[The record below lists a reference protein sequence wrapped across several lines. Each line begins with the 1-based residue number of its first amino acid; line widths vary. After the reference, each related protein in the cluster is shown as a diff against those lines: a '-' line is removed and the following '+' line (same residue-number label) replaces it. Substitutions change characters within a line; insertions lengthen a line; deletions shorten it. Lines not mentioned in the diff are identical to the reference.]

1 MFRRQIEVIGKENQK
16 ILAQKTIAIIG
27 AGGLGNIIASSISC
41 IGLKSVYI
49 VDFDEIEEH
58 NLHRQ
63 FNFGLDDIGKKKA
76 LVLAKKV
83 SRCKNT
89 KIKAFADEFKN
100 FNEKVD
106 LIFDATDNFE
116 VRLQIDKFAKK
127 SKIPWI
133 YASVE
138 ELRGQAGVFIKSG
151 FDMFATKSHSV
162 KGQLPMM
169 VNLIGSLASILGVK
183 TLINKQEEVFY
194 YVDFN
199 DDLEIKKFKF

>member
-1 MFRRQIEVIGKENQK
+1 MYTRQIEVIGKKNQN
-16 ILAQKTIAIIG
+16 ILLQKTVAIIG

-41 IGLKSVYI
+41 IGLKTIYI

-63 FNFGLDDIGKKKA
+63 FNFSIEDIGKKKA
-76 LVLAKKV
+76 LVLAEKIN
-83 SRCKNT
+83 RCKNT
-89 KIKAFADEFKN
+89 KIKAIVDEFKN

-106 LIFDATDNFE
+106 LIFDASDNFE

-127 SKIPWI
+127 NKIPWI

-138 ELRGQAGVFIKSG
+138 ELRGHAGVSIKNG
-151 FDMFATKSHSV
+151 FDMFATKTHTI

-169 VNLIGSLASILGVK
+169 VNLIGSLASMLGVK
-183 TLINKQEEVFY
+183 TLINKQEEIFY
-194 YVDFN
+194 YIDFK

>member
-1 MFRRQIEVIGKENQK
+1 MYTRQIEVIGKKNQN
-16 ILAQKTIAIIG
+16 ILSQKTVAIIG

-41 IGLKSVYI
+41 IGLKTIYI
-49 VDFDEIEEH
+49 VDFDKIEKH

-63 FNFGLDDIGKKKA
+63 FNFSLEDIGKKKA
-76 LVLAKKV
+76 LVLIKKIN
-83 SRCKNT
+83 RCKNT
-89 KIKAFADEFKN
+89 KTIPIVDEFKN

-127 SKIPWI
+127 NQIPWI

-138 ELRGQAGVFIKSG
+138 ELRGQVGVFIKNG
-151 FDMFATKSHSV
+151 FDMFATKTHII

-169 VNLIGSLASILGVK
+169 VNLIGSLASMLGVK
-183 TLINKQEEVFY
+183 TLINKQEEIFY
-194 YVDFN
+194 YIDFN
-199 DDLEIKKFKF
+199 NDLEIKKFKF

>member
-1 MFRRQIEVIGKENQK
+1 MFRRQIEVIGEENQK
-16 ILAQKTIAIIG
+16 ILAQKTVAIIG

-63 FNFGLDDIGKKKA
+63 FNFNLQDIGKKKA
-76 LVLAKKV
+76 LVLAKRV

-89 KIKAFADEFKN
+89 KIEAFADEFKN
-100 FNEKVD
+100 FSEKVD

-127 SKIPWI
+127 NKIPWI

-138 ELRGQAGVFIKSG
+138 ELRGHAGVFINTG
-151 FDMFATKSHSV
+151 FDMFATKTHTI

-169 VNLIGSLASILGVK
+169 VNLIGSLASMLGVK
-183 TLINKQEEVFY
+183 TLINKQEEIFY

>member
-1 MFRRQIEVIGKENQK
+1 MFRRQIEVIGEENQK
-16 ILAQKTIAIIG
+16 ILTQKEVAIIG

-63 FNFGLDDIGKKKA
+63 FNFNLQDIGKKKA
-76 LVLAKKV
+76 LVLAKRV

-100 FNEKVD
+100 FSEKVD

-127 SKIPWI
+127 NKIPWI

-151 FDMFATKSHSV
+151 FDMFATKTHTV

-169 VNLIGSLASILGVK
+169 VNLIGSLASMLGVK